1 AMHPLSLHVALPIY
15 NVISIKLTR
24 RMWRP
29 VRSWESGHRDEQTVV
44 AAWLALATLPLEY
57 VRQVRKYPFVLGYL
71 PFMVFTTWYLH
82 LQWYGFIIVAVAG
95 TVVLSCS
102 LIVRYFTIEVV
113 SRPVLERLA
122 EDLPADFQIDAPG
135 LPLRARLLI
144 VAPAINVITG
154 VVVAGLATHHHH
166 RSLSDLGLAWLV
178 AV

>member
-1 AMHPLSLHVALPIY
+1 MRDPLDRAVRAISRRNSYALIWAQFGLAHLIVLGGMGLLSLYEPMTDRQFWTLVVVSQAIVAVD

-82 LQWYGFIIVAVAG
+82 LQRYGFIIVAVAG

-122 EDLPADFQIDAPG
+122 EYLP
-135 LPLRARLLI
+135 
-144 VAPAINVITG
+144 
-154 VVVAGLATHHHH
+154 
-166 RSLSDLGLAWLV
+166 
-178 AV
+178 